1 MFATADTLSPAIQD
15 YLKAIYTLTRSEPA
29 TGTLDIARIL
39 QITPASV
46 SNMLQKMAESQPHL
60 IDYQKRH
67 GVSLTAQGEQ
77 AALRVLRRHRL
88 IEEYLVKKLSYT
100 WDQVHDEA
108 ERLEHAISPILEQRI
123 ALALGDPAFDP
134 HGDPIPD
141 RDLRLPERRRLVA
154 LKEMPVASRGVIR
167 WVNDQRAD
175 VLAYLG
181 RIGICPG
188 AEIEIL
194 RSNPLEG
201 AVQIQVAGQSQDQ
214 ILGERISE
222 AVMVEMLSDQPV
234 LVDEAQ

>member
-15 YLKAIYTLTRSEPA
+15 YLKAIYHLTRSVPA
-29 TGTLDIARIL
+29 TGTLDIARVL

-46 SNMLQKMAESQPHL
+46 SNMLQKMDESQPGL
-60 IDYQKRH
+60 IKYQKRH
-67 GVSLTAQGEQ
+67 GVSLTTVGEQ

-88 IEEYLVKKLSYT
+88 IEEYLVEKLDYT

-108 ERLEHAISPILEQRI
+108 ERLEHAISPFLEQRI

-141 RDLRLPERRRLVA
+141 QNLHLPERRGLVD
-154 LKEMPVASRGVIR
+154 LRQVPVARKAVIR
-167 WVNDQRAD
+167 RVNDQRAD

-181 RIGICPG
+181 QIGICPG
-188 AEIEIL
+188 AVIEIL

-201 AVQIQVAGQSQDQ
+201 AVQLMVAGHDQ
-214 ILGERISE
+214 ILGETISA
-222 AVMVEMLSDQPV
+222 AVMVELLP
-234 LVDEAQ
+234 E

>member
-1 MFATADTLSPAIQD
+1 MIANADTLSPAIQD
-15 YLKAIYTLTRSEPA
+15 YLKAIYALTRTEPA
-29 TGTLDIARIL
+29 TGVLDIARVL

-46 SNMLQKMAESQPHL
+46 SNMLQKMDESQPQL

-67 GVSLTAQGEQ
+67 GVSLTVAGER

-88 IEEYLVKKLSYT
+88 IEEYLVKKLGYT

-108 ERLEHAISPILEQRI
+108 ERLEHAISPFLEQRI

-141 RDLRLPERRRLVA
+141 RDLVLPVRRGLVA
-154 LKEMPVASRGVIR
+154 LRQVPVSQKAVIR

-181 RIGICPG
+181 QIGICPG

-201 AVQIQVAGQSQDQ
+201 AVQILVAGRDQ
-214 ILGERISE
+214 ILGETISA
-222 AVMVEMLSDQPV
+222 AVMVEPIPD
-234 LVDEAQ
+234 